1 MLVSVALL
9 SLVFAPLKTWPIAYF
24 ALVPWVLALRL
35 ELRPRLLLLL
45 GWCSGLVFWA
55 INVYWLSWVTLIGYA
70 ASVVYLSLY
79 WLIAAIILRAAMRQR
94 RPMWLVLP
102 VVWVAL
108 EYARAFV
115 ISGFPWFYLAH
126 SQYDR
131 TTLIQIADIT
141 GQYGLSFFI
150 AMANGVI
157 VDLLLAWANVDSL
170 SRRRWLRVLGGALCT
185 LALTGVLIGYG
196 SWRLGQQTTS
206 PGPVIGVVQQAVPI
220 SLSGKAATQE
230 KILADHI
237 AASMKFVGTD
247 CDIVVWPETMLPMAV
262 NAEMLNVDIPA
273 LSSAKLRAL
282 VATFIGWSEVEQR
295 NDDNLRNFLDLI
307 INGNE
312 KYRGIAS
319 HAEMMGDL
327 SRQLGCPVLAGG
339 SSVHANPDPIDQ
351 DDLWLTRNSALW
363 FDGAAKSS
371 DIYSKM
377 HLVPFSEYVPF
388 KSDWLWLYRVL
399 RKCVPE
405 VMAQLDPGELREPF
419 ELTRGGRTWRI
430 VSPICYEGTFARVCR
445 RMVMD
450 GGLKRADV
458 LVNMSNDG
466 WFVYQVGDGAYKASF
481 EHRQHLAHYCFR
493 AVELRVPV
501 VRAVNTGISG
511 LIASSGRI
519 VETLQRY
526 DAETMVSGSLLL
538 GGRAKGKAK
547 DFAGQSGARVLVDSR
562 VTVYSLI
569 GDVFAQALSVVA
581 VGIIGLLIWRRKAS
595 EPFNVVSRTKKELK

>member
-1 MLVSVALL
+1 MLVSVVLL
-9 SLVFAPLKTWPIAYF
+9 SVLFAPVKAWPIAYF

-35 ELRPRLLLLL
+35 QVRPRLMLLLA
-45 GWCSGLVFWA
+45 WCSGLVFWA
-55 INVYWLSWVTLIGYA
+55 VNVYWLWWVTLVGYVSA
-70 ASVVYLSLY
+70 VVYLSLY
-79 WLIAAIILRAAMRQR
+79 WLVAAIILRAAMRQR

-157 VDLLLAWANVDSL
+157 VDLLLAWANVNSL
-170 SRRRWLRVLGGALCT
+170 SRRRWLRVLSGAACT
-185 LALTGVLIGYG
+185 LAITGGLICYG
-196 SWRLGQQTTS
+196 SWRLGQKTTS

-220 SLSGKAATQE
+220 SLSGKAASQE

-237 AASMKFVGTD
+237 AGSMKFVKMD
-247 CDIVVWPETMLPMAV
+247 CDIVVWPETMLPMGL
-262 NAEMLNVDIPA
+262 NAEMLNVDIAA
-273 LSSAKLRAL
+273 LSSGKLRSL
-282 VATFIGWSEVEQR
+282 VAMFIGPSEVESR
-295 NDDNLRNFLDLI
+295 NDDNLRNILGLI

-312 KYRGIAS
+312 KYQGIANQ
-319 HAEMMGDL
+319 AGMMGEL

-339 SSVHANPDPIDQ
+339 SSIHANPDPIDQ
-351 DDLWLTRNSALW
+351 DDLWVTRNSALW
-363 FDGAAKSS
+363 FDGAAESA

-388 KSDWLWLYRVL
+388 KSDWLWLYRML

-405 VMAQLDPGELREPF
+405 VMAQLEPGELGEPF
-419 ELTRGGRTWRI
+419 ELTRDGRTWRL
-430 VSPICYEGTFARVCR
+430 VSPICYEGTFARICR

-450 GGLKRADV
+450 GGVKRADV
-458 LVNMSNDG
+458 LVNISNDG

-493 AVELRVPV
+493 AVELRIPV

-511 LIASSGRI
+511 LVASSGRI

-526 DAETMVSGSLLL
+526 DADTMVAGSLLL
-538 GGRAKGKAK
+538 GGRAEGKAK
-547 DFAGQSGARVLVDSR
+547 DFPGQRGARVLVDSR
-562 VTVYSLI
+562 VSLYSLI
-569 GDVFAQALSVVA
+569 GDVFAQAVSAVA
-581 VGIIGLLIWRRKAS
+581 VGMVGFLIWRRKAS
-595 EPFNVVSRTKKELK
+595 EPFKVVSRTKKELK